1 MAHDVADVRW
11 HSLQGLTGYFIDAMA
26 RMDFHGEYAKAH
38 PVADTGAEFTL
49 QHLTPRLASYI
60 NATTWHVPVRDLVN
74 IYAKL
79 YTDSSKSS
87 STPPRVPMES
97 HLMYC
102 MTTAFAASRIDY
114 QLGQHLFGYYGRK
127 SPFLVED
134 LVDYYKGG

>member
-26 RMDFHGEYAKAH
+26 RMDFHGEYSKAH
-38 PVADTGAEFTL
+38 TVADTGAEFTL

-79 YTDSSKSS
+79 YTDFMPS
-87 STPPRVPMES
+87 STPRVPLES

-114 QLGQHLFGYYGRK
+114 QFGQHLFGYYGHK